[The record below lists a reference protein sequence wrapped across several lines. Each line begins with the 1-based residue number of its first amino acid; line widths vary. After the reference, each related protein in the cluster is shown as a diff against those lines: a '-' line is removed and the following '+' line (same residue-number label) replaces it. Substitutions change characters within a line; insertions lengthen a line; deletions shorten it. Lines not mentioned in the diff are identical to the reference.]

1 MKARFNSEKGRKTM
15 LNDIY
20 FADNNGKLVTNREL
34 ARMAFVINGEY
45 INSEDLDAI
54 RAYATTC
61 KGIQKEVNPSI
72 KICLKN
78 GEKVRAIMIYRDR
91 HPGVGLKEAKD
102 VIDEMEEKMRLGIL
116 K

>member
-1 MKARFNSEKGRKTM
+1 MI
-15 LNDIY
+15 NDIY

-34 ARMAFVINGEY
+34 ARMAFIINGEC

-54 RAYATTC
+54 RAYAANC

-91 HPGVGLKEAKD
+91 HPGVGLKEAKN